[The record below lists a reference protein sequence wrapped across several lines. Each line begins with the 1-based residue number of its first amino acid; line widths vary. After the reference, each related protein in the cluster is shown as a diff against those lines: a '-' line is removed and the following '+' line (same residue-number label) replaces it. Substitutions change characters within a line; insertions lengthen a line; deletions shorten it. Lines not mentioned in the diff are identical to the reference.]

1 MFVNYFCVW
10 NNIILCYERENI
22 TVRYFCG
29 YQHSIVSENG
39 GLIIWWNFVHYI
51 FFEPSRNERG
61 EIDECIGCNVKDCY
75 DIYGD
80 GTNEKC
86 KWKDLIDKEAE
97 EMKDDN

>member
-1 MFVNYFCVW
+1 MVAKIIGVCAALLIVFVVIPSFA
-10 NNIILCYERENI
+10 I
-22 TVRYFCG
+22 
-29 YQHSIVSENG
+29 
-39 GLIIWWNFVHYI
+39 GLVIWWNFVHYI

-61 EIDECIGCNVKDCY
+61 EIDERIGCNVKDCY

-80 GTNEKC
+80 STNEKC